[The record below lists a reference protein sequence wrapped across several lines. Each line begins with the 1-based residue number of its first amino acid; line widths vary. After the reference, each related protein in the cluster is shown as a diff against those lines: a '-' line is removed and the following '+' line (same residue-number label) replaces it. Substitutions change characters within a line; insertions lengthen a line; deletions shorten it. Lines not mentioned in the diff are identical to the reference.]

1 MDKYAQKLLDKQLR
15 GIVAPRHD
23 AVMVLAIVTVFFAG
37 MPVGSGQ
44 FAPVDCRS
52 AKSFALMLGGAIPR
66 GRSMPDHPI

>member
-37 MPVGSGQ
+37 MALGSGQ
-44 FAPVDCRS
+44 FAHKSEQVQIASYPLVD
-52 AKSFALMLGGAIPR
+52 AAPPTIPR
-66 GRSMPDHPI
+66 